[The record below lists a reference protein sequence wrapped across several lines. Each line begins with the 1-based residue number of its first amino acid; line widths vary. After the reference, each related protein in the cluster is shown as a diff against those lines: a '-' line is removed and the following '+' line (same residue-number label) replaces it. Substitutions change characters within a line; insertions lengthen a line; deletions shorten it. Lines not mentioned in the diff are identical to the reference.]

1 MQANRAPT
9 VPTIRRP
16 SFRGI
21 PWLNRVRRCDR
32 LISFWIGEWHLGRSQ
47 EELSALRWLAQ
58 HLSQCRSDQSPP
70 MVRHPILAN
79 WKVGYIGGSV
89 LLAAGALLVILP
101 TLRAAR
107 VRAWT
112 PQRTVRSALTR
123 TAGIAGLSAIVL
135 SVWLGQGA
143 IGFSTG
149 YLGLVFIVG
158 VIPAIG
164 VAALGCALANWFARS
179 LPRTVGALAVWIVL
193 IVLTIAWPLP
203 EVVEDHSPG
212 PGIEWQE

>member
-1 MQANRAPT
+1 MSELRRDDVGEHSAQLRPADQFLDWRMALGALTGGTVGVALVGAAFAAMSFGPITSYGAP
-9 VPTIRRP
+9 
-16 SFRGI
+16 
-21 PWLNRVRRCDR
+21 
-32 LISFWIGEWHLGRSQ
+32 
-47 EELSALRWLAQ
+47 
-58 HLSQCRSDQSPP
+58 
-70 MVRHPILAN
+70 PILAN

-89 LLAAGALLVILP
+89 LLAVGVLLVILP

-212 PGIEWQE
+212 HGIQWQE